1 MSYPTTSAII
11 TNIAGG
17 ITSIDNTD
25 VNTPDNELLALLNAI
40 QTGGVGTANIN
51 TGAVTSPKL
60 LPQTAVIAP
69 SNANITSVVNTTD
82 YYTTFSWTIALTAN
96 AYVDFNIM
104 LQLLSGSSTVDH
116 QLLFVLERETSAGS
130 GVYTGVMNQNA
141 GNGDPIRHCLS
152 AFNSAAVASNA
163 SFHILDNDVKTAGTY
178 TYRLRHRNATS
189 TTNFTIF
196 PTLCTV
202 NYITYSGGTA

>member
-1 MSYPTTSAII
+1 MPFITTPATI

-17 ITSIDNTD
+17 ITSIENTD
-25 VNTPDNELLALLNAI
+25 VNTPDNELLTAI
-40 QTGGVGTANIN
+40 NDIRTNGVGTANIN
-51 TGAVTSPKL
+51 AGAVTSPKL

-69 SNANITSVVNTTD
+69 SGANITTVVNTTD
-82 YYTTFSWTIALTAN
+82 YYTTFSWTITLTAN
-96 AYVDFNIM
+96 AYVDFNI
-104 LQLLSGSSTVDH
+104 LVQLLSGSSTVDH
-116 QLLFVLERETSAGS
+116 QLLFVLERETAPSS

-141 GNGDPIRHCLS
+141 GNSDPIRHCLS

-189 TTNFTIF
+189 TTNFTIY
-196 PTLCTV
+196 PTLSTV